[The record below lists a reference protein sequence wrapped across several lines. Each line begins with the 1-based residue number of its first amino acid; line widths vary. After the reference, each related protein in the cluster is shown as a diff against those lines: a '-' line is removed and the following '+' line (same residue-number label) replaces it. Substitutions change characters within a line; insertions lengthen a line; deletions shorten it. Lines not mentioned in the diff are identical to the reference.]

1 MKNKKLCS
9 LILAIILMFNMSAV
23 LPMEVF
29 AEIGSHTYT
38 YDNYEVDYAVLN
50 EWEGNQSIQVTIRN
64 TGTES
69 ILNWALA
76 YRAGGEV
83 NGLWNAVSPKENIIK
98 NAGYNYEI
106 TPNSSV
112 SFGYTLSGENLKLPE
127 KFEMVS
133 KRANVTEGYEV
144 QFDIYDDWG
153 DGFQGAVTVTNIG
166 SEPLEAW
173 TLSFDTN
180 FIISNSW
187 GGRIINSSENSYTI
201 ASEMWTNPIMPN
213 SSSSFGFTATKQ
225 ADTEVAATNFVL
237 TSVKID
243 ENTITE
249 EASITAEAAYNSEN
263 KSVSIMWLSTVS
275 TGVFEVMTSLD
286 GVNFE
291 TAATVENVA
300 FYEYAIDSSFGVLYV
315 KVRQNIDGNVV
326 ESNIV
331 TVSENAED
339 IDYELDTDE
348 DGLPDYYEDILGT
361 DKNKADTDGD
371 GLSDSYEVLYLGTDP
386 LKADTNDNG
395 INDGDEDFDNDGLT
409 NAQECEFG
417 TDPNTADTD
426 GDGLSDGA
434 EVNTHGT
441 DPLKY
446 DTDGDG
452 ISDGDEITLG
462 LNPNSAATDG
472 TPDSERTF
480 TQVVSSDSDVLS
492 AVNDDS
498 DTPFKVSLEMKSAG
512 VAGNN
517 VYARESGYSKAIENS
532 AIIGIAPE
540 FVYTDGLTVEEV
552 TVKFEL
558 DNSIVGNTLGTYAV
572 ENDGF
577 DGIKRLTVF
586 MFFDDVNMLLPI
598 ETKYDEVNN
607 VVYTT
612 TDRVGTY
619 CLMDMEMF
627 FQNLGIEPSKSAES
641 EVSEAVSLNSLDI
654 DNIMSYNMYSE
665 KAVNLNDSNFEFE
678 YKNDF
683 DVVFIIDEMNYDDEQ
698 LKEICDRIRDVSED
712 IFSIS
717 NKEENTS
724 NPNEKSKNVTV
735 SVYGMNGQGDNRCS
749 WYGKADNLENVNA
762 MLKNVSHVEV
772 AGDNLAEIQRL
783 KAISKTIDYMTL
795 SYIVSSI
802 GNSGKDNLINGNM
815 SYEEIADIANNDN
828 EINFDR
834 EEYCFFF
841 FDIYDTFYSEGSQS
855 TLYDINNNDYNIK
868 FSVVSDM
875 DGVDEKGEHKYSYL
889 CRLYDETGG
898 KAFERTLNREVFVE
912 DVLNYIYGKV
922 PSTSGAYNAIIA
934 TGYHTVVLDKPLT
947 ERDMEY
953 AKKLYDNPN
962 YEFTESE
969 LKDCADTDGDGLYD
983 FEEVMFYNKIGI
995 RMVTVNNGAV
1005 HLPRVS
1011 QIKSE
1016 YSAERLA
1023 YVEAGWEKAEEQYG
1037 EYMDKF
1043 MHYFVLPINSN
1054 PQETDSDDDGY
1065 GDYDETQK
1073 YNSSALK
1080 ESFVIDYD
1088 EYKRVTT
1095 RDYYFYLSE
1104 NVLDGF
1110 EYSAA
1115 FLLIEYMDF
1124 STVHGQYEQSLI
1136 NMLSIYSQA
1145 ITDEEINNLEIE
1157 FKTNYSDKLV
1167 SILDEWIS
1175 RIDVSEEAKRN
1186 EYERIINT
1194 IKKLDQDIKDLDKK
1208 KGMSSLKKKQSI
1220 DSNIELIREQVN
1232 ELEKNGA
1239 IIEKD
1244 IKISQ
1249 KNLDVFSTVTLVA
1262 DAGIYLAD
1270 KISTHKEILNQYS
1283 ICIADL
1289 KVKEKCILLLD
1300 EIISTYDNEGD
1311 IVNAAR
1317 HVRERLIDE
1326 YNSLLFALD
1335 DAVDNSLPYGLN
1347 IAAISLLA
1355 KGLGERDSSL
1365 LAILIGV
1372 SDLATHATEFVKAKL
1387 KVYTANYLFEAFKNQ
1402 HEMILISSPYV
1413 VNGDYLILE
1422 SNIDSFKTSYCDMIN
1437 MHIIG
1442 EEADLPYLHVCSKM
1456 FFRDYGYDFNAA
1468 EKRLRDNI
1476 EYCKTLL
1483 EKYSS

>member
-9 LILAIILMFNMSAV
+9 LFLAIILMFNMSAV

-29 AEIGSHTYT
+29 AEIGSHTYA

-112 SFGYTLSGENLKLPE
+112 SFGYTLSGENLELPE

-133 KRANVTEGYEV
+133 KRASVTEGYEV

-153 DGFQGAVTVTNIG
+153 DGFQGAVTITNTG

-180 FIISNSW
+180 FTISNSW

-225 ADTEVAATNFVL
+225 ADTEAAATNFIL

-249 EASITAEAAYNSEN
+249 EASITAEAAYHSEN
-263 KSVSIMWLSTVS
+263 NAVSIMWLSTVP
-275 TGVFEVMTSLD
+275 TGTFEVMTSLD
-286 GVNFE
+286 GINFE
-291 TAATVENVA
+291 TAATVENAA
-300 FYEYAIDSSFGVLYV
+300 FYEYAVASGFGVLYV
-315 KVRQNIDGNVV
+315 KIRQNIDGNVV
-326 ESNIV
+326 ESNVV
-331 TVSENAED
+331 TVTENAED

-386 LKADTNDNG
+386 LKADTDDNG
-395 INDGDEDFDNDGLT
+395 VSDGDEDFDNDGLT
-409 NAQECEFG
+409 NAQECELG

-426 GDGLSDGA
+426 GDGLNDGA

-480 TQVVSSDSDVLS
+480 TQVVSSNSEVLS

-512 VAGNN
+512 VAENN

-532 AIIGIAPE
+532 AIIGIVPE

-558 DNSIVGNTLGTYAV
+558 DNSIVGNTLGTYAA

-698 LKEICDRIRDVSED
+698 LKEICDKIRDTSKAIFNVS
-712 IFSIS
+712 
-717 NKEENTS
+717 NREENTS
-724 NPNEKSKNVTV
+724 NPNDKSKNVTV
-735 SVYGMNGQGDNRCS
+735 SIYGMNGKDDDDNSLCS
-749 WYGKADNLENVNA
+749 WYGRADNIENVNA
-762 MLKNVSHVEV
+762 MLKNVSHVEIN
-772 AGDNLAEIQRL
+772 GDDDITGQSK

-795 SYIVSSI
+795 SYIIS
-802 GNSGKDNLINGNM
+802 NLSDEDFDEHFTYDM
-815 SYEEIADIANNDN
+815 SFDDIAK
-828 EINFDR
+828 ELYKMGITFDH

-841 FDIYDTFYSEGSQS
+841 FDVYNTFFSAGSQS
-855 TLYDINNNDYNIK
+855 TLYDINNYDYNIK
-868 FSVVSDM
+868 ISVVSDM
-875 DGVDEKGEHKYSYL
+875 DGVDENGEHKYSYV
-889 CRLYDETGG
+889 CRLYDETEG
-898 KAFERTLNREVFVE
+898 KPFDIKKNREVFVE

-947 ERDMEY
+947 EKDKEN
-953 AKKLYDNPN
+953 AEKLYDNPN
-962 YEFTESE
+962 YVFAESE
-969 LKDCADTDGDGLYD
+969 ILDCADTDGDDLYD
-983 FEEVMFYNKIGI
+983 FQEVMFFDKYGTDMIDFDNGI
-995 RMVTVNNGAV
+995 VVLKTVADLMK
-1005 HLPRVS
+1005 HLDDVE
-1011 QIKSE
+1011 E
-1016 YSAERLA
+1016 YSF
-1023 YVEAGWEKAEEQYG
+1023 VETGLEKAHEQYR
-1037 EYMDKF
+1037 YYYSIF
-1043 MHYFVLPINSN
+1043 LTYLVLPIKSDPTNSN
-1054 PQETDSDDDGY
+1054 GDGDVFSDLYELNAGLDPLTYTEAIIVDSVIEDTEVFNKLYTVPSDTNEVQCDGVVESY
-1065 GDYDETQK
+1065 HFDLSTKNECIACNTNKSLENIYSQYLPTMSHKARLKFLRSGNQNHYFTLKPK
-1073 YNSSALK
+1073 YNS
-1080 ESFVIDYD
+1080 DYKF
-1088 EYKRVTT
+1088 EISSS
-1095 RDYYFYLSE
+1095 DY
-1104 NVLDGF
+1104 
-1110 EYSAA
+1110 
-1115 FLLIEYMDF
+1115 
-1124 STVHGQYEQSLI
+1124 
-1136 NMLSIYSQA
+1136 
-1145 ITDEEINNLEIE
+1145 
-1157 FKTNYSDKLV
+1157 
-1167 SILDEWIS
+1167 
-1175 RIDVSEEAKRN
+1175 
-1186 EYERIINT
+1186 
-1194 IKKLDQDIKDLDKK
+1194 
-1208 KGMSSLKKKQSI
+1208 
-1220 DSNIELIREQVN
+1220 
-1232 ELEKNGA
+1232 
-1239 IIEKD
+1239 D
-1244 IKISQ
+1244 IKIHK
-1249 KNLDVFSTVTLVA
+1249 KNGKLINPVDNDLNIYALSKDTEYTIIINSSSDFTVSIEQYNWVFSLNG
-1262 DAGIYLAD
+1262 GIQTYKHGVCSHNDVYL
-1270 KISTHKEILNQYS
+1270 
-1283 ICIADL
+1283 
-1289 KVKEKCILLLD
+1289 
-1300 EIISTYDNEGD
+1300 NE
-1311 IVNAAR
+1311 
-1317 HVRERLIDE
+1317 
-1326 YNSLLFALD
+1326 NSLGELLGVYKDYDKNNDGKYDFD
-1335 DAVDNSLPYGLN
+1335 DIQSVH
-1347 IAAISLLA
+1347 LA
-1355 KGLGERDSSL
+1355 
-1365 LAILIGV
+1365 
-1372 SDLATHATEFVKAKL
+1372 F
-1387 KVYTANYLFEAFKNQ
+1387 
-1402 HEMILISSPYV
+1402 
-1413 VNGDYLILE
+1413 
-1422 SNIDSFKTSYCDMIN
+1422 
-1437 MHIIG
+1437 HIIG
-1442 EEADLPYLHVCSKM
+1442 LFDTKQFIGSDAMRSIIGAGSTVVGAVFTLPEPWATAV
-1456 FFRDYGYDFNAA
+1456 GY
-1468 EKRLRDNI
+1468 I
-1476 EYCKTLL
+1476 GVVTLL
-1483 EKYSS
+1483 DWDIRGDMVELDVLKKARLKDCKLCLVKKSKQAVMFNSSEWDVWITPGYINRYVDLGGKRVRTEINPEPTINEVREYVTLNNPYY

>member
-106 TPNSSV
+106 TPNNSV
-112 SFGYTLSGENLKLPE
+112 SFGYTLSGENLELPE
-127 KFEMVS
+127 KFEIVS
-133 KRANVTEGYEV
+133 KRANVTEGYKV

-153 DGFQGAVTVTNIG
+153 DGFQGAVTVTNTG

-180 FIISNSW
+180 FTISNSW
-187 GGRIINSSENSYTI
+187 GGRIIDSTENSYII

-225 ADTEVAATNFVL
+225 ADTEAAATNFVL

-249 EASITAEAAYNSEN
+249 EASITAEAAYDSEN
-263 KSVSIMWLSTVS
+263 NTVAVVWQSTVP
-275 TGVFEVMTSLD
+275 TGIFEVMTSLD

-291 TAATVENVA
+291 TAATVENAA
-300 FYEYAIDSSFGVLYV
+300 FYEYAIDSGFGVLYV
-315 KVRQNIDGNVV
+315 KIRQNIDGNVV
-326 ESNIV
+326 ESNVV
-331 TVSENAED
+331 TVTENVED

-361 DKNKADTDGD
+361 DKNNADTDSD
-371 GLSDSYEVLYLGTDP
+371 GLSDGYEVLYLGTDP
-386 LKADTNDNG
+386 LKADTDDNG

-409 NAQECEFG
+409 NAQECELG

-434 EVNTHGT
+434 EVNIHGT

-446 DTDGDG
+446 DTDDDG

-480 TQVVSSDSDVLS
+480 TQIVSSDSEVLS
-492 AVNDDS
+492 AVNDDN

-512 VAGNN
+512 VAENN

-532 AIIGIAPE
+532 AIIGIVPE
-540 FVYTDGLTVEEV
+540 FVYTDGLAVEEV

-558 DNSIVGNTLGTYAV
+558 DNSIVGNTLGTYAAG
-572 ENDGF
+572 NDGF
-577 DGIKRLTVF
+577 KGIKRLTVF
-586 MFFDDVNMLLPI
+586 MFFDDVNMLLPV
-598 ETKYDEVNN
+598 ETNYDEVNN

-619 CLMDMEMF
+619 CLMDMEIF

-654 DNIMSYNMYSE
+654 DNIMSYNMSSA
-665 KAVNLNDSNFEFE
+665 KVVNLNDSNFEFG

-698 LKEICDRIRDVSED
+698 LKEICNKIHD
-712 IFSIS
+712 ISKAIFNVS
-717 NKEENTS
+717 NKEENTP
-724 NPNEKSKNVTV
+724 NPNEESKKVTV
-735 SVYGMNGQGDNRCS
+735 SIYGMNGQGDNRCS
-749 WYGKADNLENVNA
+749 WYGTADNIENLDV

-772 AGDNLAEIQRL
+772 AGDNLAEIQRQ

-802 GNSGKDNLINGNM
+802 GNSGKGNLINGNM
-815 SYEEIADIANNDN
+815 SYEEVADIANNDN
-828 EINFDR
+828 DINFDR

-898 KAFERTLNREVFVE
+898 KTFESTLNREVFVN
-912 DVLNYIYGKV
+912 DVLKYIYGKV
-922 PSTSGAYNAIIA
+922 PSTSGAYDAIIA
-934 TGYHTVVLDKPLT
+934 TGYSTVVLDKPLT
-947 ERDMEY
+947 EKDKIY
-953 AKKLYDNPN
+953 AKYFYPFNKDD
-962 YEFTESE
+962 
-969 LKDCADTDGDGLYD
+969 LKDFADTDKDGLYD
-983 FEEVMFYNKIGI
+983 FQEIMFYN
-995 RMVTVNNGAV
+995 RNGEEMISFENGV
-1005 HLPRVS
+1005 IELPTIS
-1011 QIKSE
+1011 QIMIDYKSDD
-1016 YSAERLA
+1016 LDF
-1023 YVEAGWEKAEEQYG
+1023 VESGLEKAKEQYG
-1037 EYMDKF
+1037 GCWDKF
-1043 MHYFVLPINSN
+1043 EEEYRVLPIFSDPTN
-1054 PQETDSDDDGY
+1054 PDSDNDGFL
-1065 GDYDETQK
+1065 DFYDE
-1073 YNSSALK
+1073 
-1080 ESFVIDYD
+1080 
-1088 EYKRVTT
+1088 
-1095 RDYYFYLSE
+1095 
-1104 NVLDGF
+1104 
-1110 EYSAA
+1110 
-1115 FLLIEYMDF
+1115 
-1124 STVHGQYEQSLI
+1124 
-1136 NMLSIYSQA
+1136 SISDNNCYPY
-1145 ITDEEINNLEIE
+1145 TDPNPLR
-1157 FKTNYSDKLV
+1157 S
-1167 SILDEWIS
+1167 
-1175 RIDVSEEAKRN
+1175 DVSEIALKN
-1186 EYERIINT
+1186 DFFSVNYEYKKESGAEDNWLSYNKNNYNSYGGYQGWFGKFGYTKYDKVFCRATATGGDISNDGCGIIALADMFMYLALEDDKYNPTSLFNWSNT
-1194 IKKLDQDIKDLDKK
+1194 KVNLGNSYEDINFDNYVEYVKVLSDDFFIYLHGVPAVGIPTEFIRDP
-1208 KGMSSLKKKQSI
+1208 SYPTSLTNS
-1220 DSNIELIREQVN
+1220 
-1232 ELEKNGA
+1232 
-1239 IIEKD
+1239 IEK
-1244 IKISQ
+1244 ISDRNHMGLTCKWQ
-1249 KNLDVFSTVTLVA
+1249 TSILPKNAKESIQEMLTNDMPAVFSFCY
-1262 DAGIYLAD
+1262 I
-1270 KISTHKEILNQYS
+1270 
-1283 ICIADL
+1283 
-1289 KVKEKCILLLD
+1289 
-1300 EIISTYDNEGD
+1300 
-1311 IVNAAR
+1311 
-1317 HVRERLIDE
+1317 
-1326 YNSLLFALD
+1326 
-1335 DAVDNSLPYGLN
+1335 
-1347 IAAISLLA
+1347 
-1355 KGLGERDSSL
+1355 
-1365 LAILIGV
+1365 
-1372 SDLATHATEFVKAKL
+1372 
-1387 KVYTANYLFEAFKNQ
+1387 
-1402 HEMILISSPYV
+1402 
-1413 VNGDYLILE
+1413 
-1422 SNIDSFKTSYCDMIN
+1422 
-1437 MHIIG
+1437 
-1442 EEADLPYLHVCSKM
+1442 PYLEEVQA
-1456 FFRDYGYDFNAA
+1456 RVIYDFNNNELTNPNYGKYLNLYEFSDYKYTIFPDYPVKTHYMVGTGFIEYSNDVAHLIGHKSMIRIA
-1468 EKRLRDNI
+1468 TYGKEFYVDFEEYSKRLTIATNI
-1476 EYCKTLL
+1476 MTICR
-1483 EKYSS
+1483 